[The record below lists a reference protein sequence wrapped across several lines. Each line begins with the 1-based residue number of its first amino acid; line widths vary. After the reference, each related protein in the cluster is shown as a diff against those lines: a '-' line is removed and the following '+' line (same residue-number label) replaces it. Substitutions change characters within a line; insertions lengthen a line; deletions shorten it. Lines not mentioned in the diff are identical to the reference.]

1 MTLHDME
8 DVKKSL
14 IALISDEEKT
24 TDRTIQMIQEGFD
37 KAIENGMKDV
47 AKQALEYRLIDKRC
61 FGRILRDSIII
72 NDLDTLMLLTR
83 ENPEKEYYN
92 AYKRALQ
99 MAAEEGNLEV
109 IRFLVSYGADIHSNK
124 EPLNLAVRHGH
135 IEIVRYLVRHGADI
149 NASLNGF
156 VYKSLLD
163 YFIRNRDD
171 EMIRYLIDHGFQF
184 KGGRRRFRIV
194 VELVDSGNIDYLEY
208 ILEKVESDNRGF
220 QKDVLECALY
230 MKKTE
235 VVRYI
240 VGKMNS
246 EDQDCCDRIIRKSVK
261 NGGKSK
267 KYVDFLEN
275 CGVDVDR
282 VMRIGRYRRY
292 RKKAA
297 AT

>member
-8 DVKKSL
+8 NVKKSL

-156 VYKSLLD
+156 VYKSLLE
-163 YFIRNRDD
+163 YFIRKKDD

-184 KGGRRRFRIV
+184 KGGRRRLRIV

-220 QKDVLECALY
+220 QKDVLEWALH

-246 EDQDCCDRIIRKSVK
+246 EDRDCCDRIIRKSVK
-261 NGGKSK
+261 DSGKSK
-267 KYVDFLEN
+267 KHVDFLES